1 MIEVQ
6 VTRLMIDENTNSPV
20 VFLKEA
26 DGERALPIWIGA
38 TEANAIAMGLS
49 GQKFQRP
56 LTHDLLSTVIKGL
69 HGSVVKILISDLK
82 DNTFYAT
89 ILLQGEKEML
99 TVDARPSD
107 SIAVALREGAPIFVD
122 ERLLDGQSGQS
133 GSFQTPRP
141 NAEERAAELR
151 RYLEQLSPE
160 DFGKFQP

>member
-20 VFLKEA
+20 VILKEA

-38 TEANAIAMGLS
+38 NEANAIAMGLS

-56 LTHDLLSTVIKGL
+56 LTHDLLGTIIKGL
-69 HGSVVKILISDLK
+69 RGSVVKILISDLK
-82 DNTFYAT
+82 DNTFFAT
-89 ILLQGEKEML
+89 ILLQGDKEML

-107 SIAVALREGAPIFVD
+107 SIAVALREGAPIYVAD
-122 ERLLDGQSGQS
+122 KLLDGQDEHS
-133 GSFQTPRP
+133 GSFNTPKP
-141 NAEERAAELR
+141 NAEERAQELR